1 MSQRILNVSERALGQ
16 QKQAGRL
23 FYIAL
28 RTAERYLKAV
38 KKGKCPRRLT
48 TDKMSSKKESQTRP
62 VFYRLRPLDSLL
74 VAVPLAFFVHFLPGW
89 KNETLL
95 FFISG
100 TALIPLAAWLG
111 RATEH
116 LSARAG
122 PGIGGLLNATLGN
135 APELILSLAA
145 LSKGLIVIVKAS
157 ITGAIL
163 GNILL
168 VLGTAILAGGTR
180 FPHQRF
186 NQTASRIAATS
197 LCLAVIGLIIPTIFH
212 AATARQSGDWSS
224 RATQN
229 LSLAVALV
237 LFVTYILWL
246 VFSLITH
253 RDLFMG
259 TDLSDLAVKE
269 RQKSAWPAFNAF
281 IVLALAAIFI
291 AVMSEFLA
299 GSAEAT
305 CKSLGLT
312 EVFAGVIIVAVIG
325 NASEFTAVAAA
336 IKNQMDLSLSI
347 AVGSSL
353 QIALFITPV
362 LIFVFYLF
370 GLRMTLEFSLPEV
383 AALTLAVGIVVLIS
397 GDGECNWF
405 EGAQLLAVYLIIA
418 VLFFFLP
425 GG

>member
-1 MSQRILNVSERALGQ
+1 MPSITDTMS
-16 QKQAGRL
+16 
-23 FYIAL
+23 
-28 RTAERYLKAV
+28 V
-38 KKGKCPRRLT
+38 KKEGQARR
-48 TDKMSSKKESQTRP
+48 S
-62 VFYRLRPLDSLL
+62 FCRLRLLDWLL
-74 VAVPLAFFVHFLPGW
+74 LAVPLSFFIHFVPAW

-95 FFISG
+95 FFLSG
-100 TALIPLAAWLG
+100 VALIPLAAWLG

-145 LSKGLIVIVKAS
+145 LSNGLIVVVKAS
-157 ITGAIL
+157 ITGSIL

-168 VLGTAILAGGTR
+168 VLGTAIFAGGTR

-186 NQTASRIAATS
+186 NQTGTRIAATS
-197 LCLAVIGLIIPTIFH
+197 LSLAVIGLIIPTIFH
-212 AATARQSGDWSS
+212 AATERQPGDWSS
-224 RATQN
+224 HATQN
-229 LSLAVALV
+229 LSLAVAAV

-253 RDLFMG
+253 RNLFMG
-259 TDLSDLAVKE
+259 TDLGDVAINEPK
-269 RQKSAWPAFNAF
+269 KSAWPVSKAFM
-281 IVLALAAIFI
+281 VLALAAIFI

-299 GSAEAT
+299 GSVEAA
-305 CKSLGLT
+305 CKALGLT
-312 EVFAGVIIVAVIG
+312 EVFAGVIIIAIIG
-325 NASEFTAVAAA
+325 NAGEFTAVPAALRD
-336 IKNQMDLSLSI
+336 QMDLSLSI

-362 LIFVFYLF
+362 LVFASYWF

-383 AALTLAVGIVVLIS
+383 AALSLAVGIVVLIS

-425 GG
+425 AR

>member
-1 MSQRILNVSERALGQ
+1 MPPEA
-16 QKQAGRL
+16 A
-23 FYIAL
+23 
-28 RTAERYLKAV
+28 
-38 KKGKCPRRLT
+38 
-48 TDKMSSKKESQTRP
+48 TDKMSAKKEGQTRGS
-62 VFYRLRPLDSLL
+62 FYRLRPLDWLL
-74 VAVPLAFFVHFLPGW
+74 VAVPLAFFVRFIPAW

-100 TALIPLAAWLG
+100 VALIPLAAWLG

-122 PGIGGLLNATLGN
+122 PGVGGLLNATLGN
-135 APELILSLAA
+135 APELILSLVA
-145 LSKGLIVIVKAS
+145 LSKGLIVVVRAS
-157 ITGAIL
+157 ITGSIL

-186 NQTASRIAATS
+186 NQTATRIAATS
-197 LCLAVIGLIIPTIFH
+197 LILAVIGLIIPTIFH
-212 AATARQSGDWSS
+212 LATERQSDDWSS
-224 RATQN
+224 DATHE
-229 LSLAVALV
+229 LSLAIAVV

-259 TDLSDLAVKE
+259 TDLGNGASNE
-269 RQKSAWPAFNAF
+269 RKNFAWPVSKGF
-281 IVLALAAIFI
+281 IVLALASIFI
-291 AVMSEFLA
+291 AVMSEFLS
-299 GSAEAT
+299 GSVEAA

-312 EVFAGVIIVAVIG
+312 QVFAGVIIVAMIS
-325 NASEFTAVAAA
+325 NASEFTAVVAAL
-336 IKNQMDLSLSI
+336 KNQMDLSLSI

-362 LIFVFYLF
+362 LIFASYLF

-383 AALTLAVGIVVLIS
+383 AALSLAVGVVALIS

-418 VLFFFLP
+418 ILFFFLP
-425 GG
+425 AR

>member
-1 MSQRILNVSERALGQ
+1 MSVKKEG
-16 QKQAGRL
+16 QAGR
-23 FYIAL
+23 
-28 RTAERYLKAV
+28 
-38 KKGKCPRRLT
+38 
-48 TDKMSSKKESQTRP
+48 S
-62 VFYRLRPLDSLL
+62 FYRLRLPDWLL
-74 VAVPLAFFVHFLPGW
+74 LAVPLAFIVHFVPAW

-95 FFISG
+95 FFLSG
-100 TALIPLAAWLG
+100 VALIPLAAWLG

-145 LSKGLIVIVKAS
+145 LSKGLIVVVKAS
-157 ITGAIL
+157 ISGAIL

-168 VLGTAILAGGTR
+168 VLGTAILVGGTR

-186 NQTASRIAATS
+186 NQTATRVAATS
-197 LCLAVIGLIIPTIFH
+197 LGLAVIGLIIPTIFH
-212 AATARQSGDWSS
+212 AATERQPGDWSS
-224 RATQN
+224 HATQN
-229 LSLAVALV
+229 LSLAVAVV
-237 LFVTYILWL
+237 LFVTYLLWL

-259 TDLSDLAVKE
+259 TDLGDVATNEPK
-269 RQKSAWPAFNAF
+269 KSVWPVPKAF

-299 GSAEAT
+299 GSVEAT

-312 EVFAGVIIVAVIG
+312 EVFAGVIIVAIIG
-325 NASEFTAVAAA
+325 NASEFTAVVAAF
-336 IKNQMDLSLSI
+336 KNQMDLSLSI

-362 LIFVFYLF
+362 LIFASYLF

-383 AALTLAVGIVVLIS
+383 ASLSLAVGIVVLIS

-425 GG
+425 ARGLVSGLVNAGAR

>member
-1 MSQRILNVSERALGQ
+1 MTVTMS
-16 QKQAGRL
+16 
-23 FYIAL
+23 
-28 RTAERYLKAV
+28 
-38 KKGKCPRRLT
+38 P
-48 TDKMSSKKESQTRP
+48 KKETQTWRASYRP
-62 VFYRLRPLDSLL
+62 RALDSLL
-74 VAVPLAFFVHFLPGW
+74 LAVPLAFLVHFVPGW
-89 KNETLL
+89 KNDTFL

-111 RATEH
+111 RATEN
-116 LSARAG
+116 LSARTG

-145 LSKGLIVIVKAS
+145 LSKGLVVIVKAS

-168 VLGTAILAGGTR
+168 VLGTAILLGGTR
-180 FPHQRF
+180 FPHQKF
-186 NQTASRIAATS
+186 NQTGTRVGATS
-197 LCLAVIGLIIPTIFH
+197 LGLAVIGLIIPTIFH
-212 AATARQSGDWSS
+212 SATARQSDDWSS
-224 RATQN
+224 HATRN
-229 LSLAVALV
+229 LSLSVAVV

-259 TDLSDLAVKE
+259 TDLSDQACKE
-269 RQKSAWPAFNAF
+269 RQKSAWPTSKAL
-281 IVLALAAIFI
+281 IVLAVAGIFI
-291 AVMSEFLA
+291 AVMSEFLS
-299 GSAEAT
+299 GSAEAA

-312 EVFAGVIIVAVIG
+312 EVFAGVIIIAVIG
-325 NASEFTAVAAA
+325 NASEFTAVLAAL
-336 IKNQMDLSLSI
+336 KNEMDLSLSI

-362 LIFVFYLF
+362 LIFASYFF
-370 GLRMTLEFSLPEV
+370 GLRMTLEFSVPEV
-383 AALTLAVGIVVLIS
+383 AALSLAVGIVVLIS

-425 GG
+425 AQ

>member
-1 MSQRILNVSERALGQ
+1 
-16 QKQAGRL
+16 
-23 FYIAL
+23 
-28 RTAERYLKAV
+28 
-38 KKGKCPRRLT
+38 
-48 TDKMSSKKESQTRP
+48 
-62 VFYRLRPLDSLL
+62 L
-74 VAVPLAFFVHFLPGW
+74 V
-89 KNETLL
+89 
-95 FFISG
+95 
-100 TALIPLAAWLG
+100 
-111 RATEH
+111 
-116 LSARAG
+116 
-122 PGIGGLLNATLGN
+122 
-135 APELILSLAA
+135 A
-145 LSKGLIVIVKAS
+145 LSKGLIVVVKAS
-157 ITGAIL
+157 ISGAIL

-168 VLGTAILAGGTR
+168 VLGTAILFGGTR

-186 NQTASRIAATS
+186 NQTAARIGATS
-197 LCLAVIGLIIPTIFH
+197 LSLAVIGLIIPTIFH
-212 AATARQSGDWSS
+212 AATEKQPDDWSS

-259 TDLSDLAVKE
+259 TDLGNPAIEE
-269 RQKSAWPAFNAF
+269 RQKAAWPMAKAF
-281 IVLALAAIFI
+281 IVLALAGIFI

-299 GSAEAT
+299 GSVEIA

-312 EVFAGVIIVAVIG
+312 EVFAGVIIVAIIG
-325 NASEFTAVAAA
+325 NASEFTAVSAAL
-336 IKNQMDLSLSI
+336 KNQMDLSLSI

-362 LIFVFYLF
+362 LIFASYLF
-370 GLRMTLEFSLPEV
+370 RLRMTLEFSLPEV
-383 AALTLAVGIVVLIS
+383 AALSLAVGIVVLIS

-425 GG
+425 GR

>member
-1 MSQRILNVSERALGQ
+1 VLLTGF
-16 QKQAGRL
+16 KK
-23 FYIAL
+23 
-28 RTAERYLKAV
+28 TRYLDAGDRNWQSLVVFRGEDFPQKFM
-38 KKGKCPRRLT
+38 
-48 TDKMSSKKESQTRP
+48 TDTGSAKKEGQTRGS
-62 VFYRLRPLDSLL
+62 FHLLRPLDWLL
-74 VAVPLAFFVHFLPGW
+74 VAVPLAFFVHFIPAW

-100 TALIPLAAWLG
+100 VALIPLAASLG

-122 PGIGGLLNATLGN
+122 PGVGGLLNATLGN

-145 LSKGLIVIVKAS
+145 LSKGLIVVVKAS
-157 ITGAIL
+157 ITGSIL
-163 GNILL
+163 GNILF

-186 NQTASRIAATS
+186 NQTATRIAATS

-212 AATARQSGDWSS
+212 TATERQSDDWSS
-224 RATQN
+224 RATPE
-229 LSLAVALV
+229 LSLAVAAV

-259 TDLSDLAVKE
+259 TDPGDVAVNESK
-269 RQKSAWPAFNAF
+269 KSAWPVSKAL

-299 GSAEAT
+299 GSVEAA

-312 EVFAGVIIVAVIG
+312 EVFAGVIIVALIG
-325 NASEFTAVAAA
+325 KQASSRRYRP
-336 IKNQMDLSLSI
+336 L
-347 AVGSSL
+347 
-353 QIALFITPV
+353 
-362 LIFVFYLF
+362 
-370 GLRMTLEFSLPEV
+370 
-383 AALTLAVGIVVLIS
+383 
-397 GDGECNWF
+397 
-405 EGAQLLAVYLIIA
+405 
-418 VLFFFLP
+418 
-425 GG
+425 

>member
-1 MSQRILNVSERALGQ
+1 MSA
-16 QKQAGRL
+16 
-23 FYIAL
+23 
-28 RTAERYLKAV
+28 
-38 KKGKCPRRLT
+38 
-48 TDKMSSKKESQTRP
+48 KKEGQTRSL
-62 VFYRLRPLDSLL
+62 FYRLRPLDLL
-74 VAVPLAFFVHFLPGW
+74 LLAVPLAFFVRFVPAW

-100 TALIPLAAWLG
+100 VALIPLAAWLG
-111 RATEH
+111 QATEH

-122 PGIGGLLNATLGN
+122 PGIGGLLNGTLGN
-135 APELILSLAA
+135 APELILSLVA
-145 LSKGLIVIVKAS
+145 LSKGLIVVVKAS
-157 ITGAIL
+157 ISGAIL

-168 VLGTAILAGGTR
+168 VLGTAILFGGTR

-186 NQTASRIAATS
+186 NQTAARIGATS
-197 LCLAVIGLIIPTIFH
+197 LTLAVIGLIIPTIFH
-212 AATARQSGDWSS
+212 AATQRQPHDWSS

-229 LSLAVALV
+229 LSLAVAVV
-237 LFVTYILWL
+237 LSVTYILWL

-259 TDLSDLAVKE
+259 TDLGDAAMKE
-269 RQKSAWPAFNAF
+269 RQKSAWPAGKAF
-281 IVLALAAIFI
+281 IVLALAGIFI

-299 GSAEAT
+299 GSVEVA

-312 EVFAGVIIVAVIG
+312 EVFAGVIIVAIIG
-325 NASEFTAVAAA
+325 NASEFTAVSAAL
-336 IKNQMDLSLSI
+336 KNEMDLSLSI

-362 LIFVFYLF
+362 LIFASYLF
-370 GLRMTLEFSLPEV
+370 RLQMTLEFSLPEV
-383 AALTLAVGIVVLIS
+383 AALSLAVGIVVLIS

-405 EGAQLLAVYLIIA
+405 EGAQLLAVYFIIA

-425 GG
+425 GH

>member
-1 MSQRILNVSERALGQ
+1 MSAKREG
-16 QKQAGRL
+16 
-23 FYIAL
+23 
-28 RTAERYLKAV
+28 
-38 KKGKCPRRLT
+38 
-48 TDKMSSKKESQTRP
+48 QTRL
-62 VFYRLRPLDSLL
+62 VFHQLRPLDSLL
-74 VAVPLAFFVHFLPGW
+74 LAVPLAFFVHFVPAW
-89 KNETLL
+89 QNETLL
-95 FFISG
+95 FFLSG
-100 TALIPLAAWLG
+100 AALIPLAAWLG

-145 LSKGLIVIVKAS
+145 LSKGLIVVVKAS
-157 ITGAIL
+157 ISGAIL

-168 VLGTAILAGGTR
+168 VLGTAILVGGTR

-186 NQTASRIAATS
+186 NQTATRIAATS
-197 LCLAVIGLIIPTIFH
+197 LSLAVIGLIIPTIFH
-212 AATARQSGDWSS
+212 AATERQPDDWSS
-224 RATQN
+224 HARQN
-229 LSLAVALV
+229 LSLAVAVV

-259 TDLSDLAVKE
+259 TDLGDVARSEPK
-269 RQKSAWPAFNAF
+269 KSAWPVPKAFV
-281 IVLALAAIFI
+281 VLALAAIFI

-299 GSAEAT
+299 GSVEAT

-325 NASEFTAVAAA
+325 NASEFTAVVAAF
-336 IKNQMDLSLSI
+336 KNQMDLSLNI

-362 LIFVFYLF
+362 LIFASYLF

-383 AALTLAVGIVVLIS
+383 AALSLAVGIVVLIS

-418 VLFFFLP
+418 ILFFFLP
-425 GG
+425 AR

>member
-1 MSQRILNVSERALGQ
+1 MSAKEQGQ
-16 QKQAGRL
+16 TPNS
-23 FYIAL
+23 F
-28 RTAERYLKAV
+28 
-38 KKGKCPRRLT
+38 
-48 TDKMSSKKESQTRP
+48 
-62 VFYRLRPLDSLL
+62 FRLRPLDWLL
-74 VAVPLAFFVHFLPGW
+74 VAVPLAFFVRFIPAW

-100 TALIPLAAWLG
+100 VALIPLAAWLG
-111 RATEH
+111 RATEC

-145 LSKGLIVIVKAS
+145 LSKGLVVVVRAS
-157 ITGAIL
+157 ITGSIL
-163 GNILL
+163 GNILF

-186 NQTASRIAATS
+186 NQTGTRIAATS
-197 LCLAVIGLIIPTIFH
+197 LCLAVVGLIIPTIFH
-212 AATARQSGDWSS
+212 VATERQSDDWSFH
-224 RATQN
+224 ATQE
-229 LSLAVALV
+229 LSLAVAVV

-259 TDLSDLAVKE
+259 TGLGDVALDEPKN
-269 RQKSAWPAFNAF
+269 SALPVSKAFV
-281 IVLALAAIFI
+281 ILALAAVLI
-291 AVMSEFLA
+291 AVMSEFLS
-299 GSAEAT
+299 GSVETA

-312 EVFAGVIIVAVIG
+312 EVFAGVIIVALIG

-336 IKNQMDLSLSI
+336 LKNQMDLSLSI

-362 LIFVFYLF
+362 LIFASCLF

-383 AALTLAVGIVVLIS
+383 AALSLAVGIVVLIS

-405 EGAQLLAVYLIIA
+405 EGAQLLAVYFIIA

-425 GG
+425 AR

>member
-1 MSQRILNVSERALGQ
+1 MSPKNEP
-16 QKQAGRL
+16 
-23 FYIAL
+23 
-28 RTAERYLKAV
+28 T
-38 KKGKCPRRLT
+38 PRV
-48 TDKMSSKKESQTRP
+48 P
-62 VFYRLRPLDSLL
+62 YRLQPLDSLL
-74 VAVPLAFFVHFLPGW
+74 LAVPLAFLIHFVPGW

-95 FFISG
+95 FFTSG

-145 LSKGLIVIVKAS
+145 LSKGLIVIVKVS

-180 FPHQRF
+180 YPHQRF
-186 NQTASRIAATS
+186 NQTATRVGATS
-197 LCLAVIGLIIPTIFH
+197 LTLAVIGLIIPTIFH
-212 AATARQSGDWSS
+212 AATARQSDDWSS

-229 LSLAVALV
+229 LSLAVAVV
-237 LFVTYILWL
+237 LFVTYLLWL

-259 TDLSDLAVKE
+259 TDLGDLAIKE
-269 RQKSAWPAFNAF
+269 RQKSAWAAPKALL
-281 IVLALAAIFI
+281 VLALAGVFI

-299 GSAEAT
+299 GSAEAA
-305 CKSLGLT
+305 CQSLGLT
-312 EVFAGVIIVAVIG
+312 EVFAGVIIIAVIG
-325 NASEFTAVAAA
+325 NASEFTAVLAALR
-336 IKNQMDLSLSI
+336 NEMDLSLSI

-362 LIFVFYLF
+362 LIFASYLF
-370 GLRMTLEFSLPEV
+370 GLQMTLEFSLPEV
-383 AALTLAVGIVVLIS
+383 AALSLAVGIVVLIS

-425 GG
+425 AR

>member
-1 MSQRILNVSERALGQ
+1 LITDTMSVKKEG
-16 QKQAGRL
+16 QAGL
-23 FYIAL
+23 SF
-28 RTAERYLKAV
+28 
-38 KKGKCPRRLT
+38 
-48 TDKMSSKKESQTRP
+48 
-62 VFYRLRPLDSLL
+62 FRLRLLDWLL
-74 VAVPLAFFVHFLPGW
+74 LAVPLAFFVHFVPAW

-95 FFISG
+95 FFLSG
-100 TALIPLAAWLG
+100 VALIPLAAWLG

-145 LSKGLIVIVKAS
+145 LSKGLIVVVKAS
-157 ITGAIL
+157 ISGAIL

-186 NQTASRIAATS
+186 NQTATRIAATS
-197 LCLAVIGLIIPTIFH
+197 LILAVIGLIIPTIFH
-212 AATARQSGDWSS
+212 VATERQPGDWSS
-224 RATQN
+224 HARQD
-229 LSLAVALV
+229 LSLAVAVV
-237 LFVTYILWL
+237 LFVTYLLWL

-259 TDLSDLAVKE
+259 TDLGDVAISEPKKSDWSVPK
-269 RQKSAWPAFNAF
+269 AFM
-281 IVLALAAIFI
+281 VLGLAAIFI

-299 GSAEAT
+299 GSVEAA
-305 CKSLGLT
+305 CQALGLT
-312 EVFAGVIIVAVIG
+312 EVFAGVIIVAIIG
-325 NASEFTAVAAA
+325 NASEFTAVVAAF
-336 IKNQMDLSLSI
+336 KNQMDLSLSI

-362 LIFVFYLF
+362 LLFSSYFF
-370 GLRMTLEFSLPEV
+370 GLPMTLEFSLPEV
-383 AALTLAVGIVVLIS
+383 AALSLAVGIVVLIS

-425 GG
+425 AR

>member
-1 MSQRILNVSERALGQ
+1 MSPKNEP
-16 QKQAGRL
+16 
-23 FYIAL
+23 
-28 RTAERYLKAV
+28 T
-38 KKGKCPRRLT
+38 PRV
-48 TDKMSSKKESQTRP
+48 P
-62 VFYRLRPLDSLL
+62 YRLQPLDSLL
-74 VAVPLAFFVHFLPGW
+74 LAVPLAFLIHFVPGW

-95 FFISG
+95 FFTSG

-180 FPHQRF
+180 YPHQRF
-186 NQTASRIAATS
+186 NQTATRVGATS
-197 LCLAVIGLIIPTIFH
+197 LTLAVIGLIIPTIFH
-212 AATARQSGDWSS
+212 AATARQSDDWSS

-229 LSLAVALV
+229 LSLAVAVV
-237 LFVTYILWL
+237 LFVTYLLWL

-259 TDLSDLAVKE
+259 TDLGDLAIKE
-269 RQKSAWPAFNAF
+269 RQKSAWAAPKALL
-281 IVLALAAIFI
+281 VLALAGVFI

-299 GSAEAT
+299 GSAEAA
-305 CKSLGLT
+305 CQSLGLT
-312 EVFAGVIIVAVIG
+312 EVFAGVIIIAVIG
-325 NASEFTAVAAA
+325 NASEFTAVLAALR
-336 IKNQMDLSLSI
+336 NEMDLSLSI

-362 LIFVFYLF
+362 LIFASYLF
-370 GLRMTLEFSLPEV
+370 GLQMTLEFSLPEV
-383 AALTLAVGIVVLIS
+383 AALSLAVGIVVLIS

-425 GG
+425 AR

>member
-1 MSQRILNVSERALGQ
+1 ML
-16 QKQAGRL
+16 
-23 FYIAL
+23 
-28 RTAERYLKAV
+28 
-38 KKGKCPRRLT
+38 RRLT
-48 TDKMSSKKESQTRP
+48 TDTMSPKKEGQTRRAA
-62 VFYRLRPLDSLL
+62 YRLQPLDSLL
-74 VAVPLAFFVHFLPGW
+74 LAVPLAFLVHFVPSW

-100 TALIPLAAWLG
+100 IALIPLAAWLG

-116 LSARAG
+116 LSACAG

-145 LSKGLIVIVKAS
+145 LSKGLVVIVKAS
-157 ITGAIL
+157 ITGSIL

-186 NQTASRIAATS
+186 NQTATRVGATS
-197 LCLAVIGLIIPTIFH
+197 LSLAVIGLIIPTIFH
-212 AATARQSGDWSS
+212 AATARQSDDWSS
-224 RATQN
+224 HATQN
-229 LSLAVALV
+229 LSLAVAVV
-237 LFVTYILWL
+237 LFVTYLLWL

-259 TDLSDLAVKE
+259 TDLGDLAMKE
-269 RQKSAWPAFNAF
+269 RQKSTWPAPKAF
-281 IVLALAAIFI
+281 MVLALAAIFI

-299 GSAEAT
+299 GSAEAA

-312 EVFAGVIIVAVIG
+312 EVFTGVIIIAIIG
-325 NASEFTAVAAA
+325 NASEFTAVVAAL
-336 IKNQMDLSLSI
+336 KDQMDLSLSI

-362 LIFVFYLF
+362 LIFASYLF

-383 AALTLAVGIVVLIS
+383 AALSLAVGIVVLIS

-425 GG
+425 AR

>member
-1 MSQRILNVSERALGQ
+1 MP
-16 QKQAGRL
+16 
-23 FYIAL
+23 
-28 RTAERYLKAV
+28 V
-38 KKGKCPRRLT
+38 KKEGRRWL
-48 TDKMSSKKESQTRP
+48 R
-62 VFYRLRPLDSLL
+62 FYWLRPLDWLL
-74 VAVPLAFFVHFLPGW
+74 LAVPVAFSIHFLPAW

-100 TALIPLAAWLG
+100 VALIPLAAWLG

-116 LSARAG
+116 LSERAG
-122 PGIGGLLNATLGN
+122 PGVGGFLNATLGN
-135 APELILSLAA
+135 APELILSLVA
-145 LSKGLIVIVKAS
+145 LSKGLIVVVKAS
-157 ITGAIL
+157 ITGSII

-186 NQTASRIAATS
+186 NQTGTRIAATS
-197 LCLAVIGLIIPTIFH
+197 LSLAVIGLIIPTIFH
-212 AATARQSGDWSS
+212 AATDRQPGDWSS

-229 LSLAVALV
+229 LSLAVAVV

-259 TDLSDLAVKE
+259 TDPGDVALNQAKKSPWPVTKAVLILAV
-269 RQKSAWPAFNAF
+269 
-281 IVLALAAIFI
+281 AAIFI
-291 AVMSEFLA
+291 AVMSEFL
-299 GSAEAT
+299 SSSVEST

-312 EVFAGVIIVAVIG
+312 EVFAGVIIVAIIG
-325 NASEFTAVAAA
+325 NASEFTAVLAAL
-336 IKNQMDLSLSI
+336 KNQMDLSLSI

-362 LIFVFYLF
+362 LIFASYLF

-383 AALTLAVGIVVLIS
+383 AALSLAVGIVVLIS

-425 GG
+425 EL

>member
-1 MSQRILNVSERALGQ
+1 MSAKNEG
-16 QKQAGRL
+16 
-23 FYIAL
+23 
-28 RTAERYLKAV
+28 
-38 KKGKCPRRLT
+38 
-48 TDKMSSKKESQTRP
+48 QTRSR
-62 VFYRLRPLDSLL
+62 FYRPRPVDWLL
-74 VAVPLAFFVHFLPGW
+74 LAVPLAFFLHFFPAW
-89 KNETLL
+89 QNETLL
-95 FFISG
+95 FFVSG
-100 TALIPLAAWLG
+100 VALIPLAAWLG

-116 LSARAG
+116 LCARAG

-145 LSKGLIVIVKAS
+145 LSKGLIVVVKAS
-157 ITGAIL
+157 ITGSIL

-180 FPHQRF
+180 FAHQRF
-186 NQTASRIAATS
+186 NQTATRTAATS
-197 LCLAVIGLIIPTIFH
+197 LSLAVIGLIIPTIFR
-212 AATARQSGDWSS
+212 AATDREPGNWSS
-224 RATQN
+224 HATQN
-229 LSLAVALV
+229 LSLAVAAV

-259 TDLSDLAVKE
+259 TDLGDVATKGSK
-269 RQKSAWPAFNAF
+269 KSVWPLPKAF

-291 AVMSEFLA
+291 AVMSEFVA
-299 GSAEAT
+299 GSVEAA

-312 EVFAGVIIVAVIG
+312 EVFAGVIIVAIIG
-325 NASEFTAVAAA
+325 NASEFTAVLAAL
-336 IKNQMDLSLSI
+336 KNQMDLSLSI
-347 AVGSSL
+347 AIGSSL

-362 LIFVFYLF
+362 LIFASYLF

-383 AALTLAVGIVVLIS
+383 AALSLAVGVVVLIS

-425 GG
+425 AR

>member
-1 MSQRILNVSERALGQ
+1 MSA
-16 QKQAGRL
+16 
-23 FYIAL
+23 
-28 RTAERYLKAV
+28 
-38 KKGKCPRRLT
+38 
-48 TDKMSSKKESQTRP
+48 KKEGQRRRS
-62 VFYRLRPLDSLL
+62 FYQLRPLDWLL
-74 VAVPLAFFVHFLPGW
+74 LAVPLAFFVNFLPAW

-95 FFISG
+95 FFVSG
-100 TALIPLAAWLG
+100 VALIPLASWLG

-145 LSKGLIVIVKAS
+145 LSKGLIVVVKAS
-157 ITGAIL
+157 ITGSIL

-168 VLGTAILAGGTR
+168 VLGTAILVGGTR
-180 FPHQRF
+180 FAHQSF
-186 NQTASRIAATS
+186 NQTATRVAATS
-197 LCLAVIGLIIPTIFH
+197 LSLAVIGLIIPTIFH
-212 AATARQSGDWSS
+212 AATQRQPGDWSS
-224 RATQN
+224 HATQN
-229 LSLAVALV
+229 LSLAVAVV

-253 RDLFMG
+253 RDLLME
-259 TDLSDLAVKE
+259 TDLGEVAINE
-269 RQKSAWPAFNAF
+269 RKKSAWPVPKAFM
-281 IVLALAAIFI
+281 VLALAAIFI

-299 GSAEAT
+299 GSVEAA

-312 EVFAGVIIVAVIG
+312 EVFAGVIIVSIIS
-325 NASEFTAVAAA
+325 NASEFTAVLAAL
-336 IKNQMDLSLSI
+336 KDQMDLSLSI
-347 AVGSSL
+347 AIGSSL

-362 LIFVFYLF
+362 LIFASYLF

-383 AALTLAVGIVVLIS
+383 AALSLAVGIVVLIS

-425 GG
+425 AR